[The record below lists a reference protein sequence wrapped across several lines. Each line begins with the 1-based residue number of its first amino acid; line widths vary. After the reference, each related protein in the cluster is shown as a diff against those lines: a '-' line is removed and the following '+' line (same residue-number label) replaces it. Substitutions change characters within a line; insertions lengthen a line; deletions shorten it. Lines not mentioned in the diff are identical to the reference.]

1 MRLGNKEADL
11 PILQLMNEDV
21 PVLSF
26 SYDAGLHRT
35 QNIVSED
42 NLDFAPVSMISKDG
56 STSHEDL
63 DWWWRHRSI
72 PASRAHLRLV
82 ADKLGV
88 EDLTELVERSLA
100 LSLSDR
106 YWVRP
111 HGSCLAWSDVN
122 FYDNPF
128 SDKLGVLT
136 LTPSSG
142 IDGTLAGDDLMT
154 PNSTAGGDVPKKWC
168 VAEDGTR
175 LLLKA
180 GTQLF
185 DQDVYNEVAATCLY
199 DATLAKGSYV
209 SYRLFES
216 PTQVFCGCEEF
227 LGDHEEYVSCAD
239 VLRRYRDDGSF
250 GTYQH
255 TVDSLC
261 EVSGLDVEATRERMS
276 MMFSLDALLANFD
289 RHAGNFGLIRDAET
303 LVYKRFAPLFDAG
316 ASLWCDKRRLSAPS
330 DYDYEPRPFAGFGF
344 GDQWRHLRLFDDYRW
359 LPSGVD
365 LDAWAQETLRVLSL
379 NPLMPDE
386 RLEAVSRGIDL
397 NILNFRRHL
406 ERTARSSSPV
416 KAAPCR

>member
-1 MRLGNKEADL
+1 M

-26 SYDAGLHRT
+26 SYDAALHRT
-35 QNIVSED
+35 EGIASED
-42 NLDFAPVSMISKDG
+42 NLDYAPVSMVSKDG
-56 STSHEDL
+56 STSPKDL

-72 PASRAHLRLV
+72 PASRARLRLV
-82 ADKLGV
+82 ADKLGI
-88 EDLTELVERSLA
+88 EDPAVLVERSFA

-111 HGSCLAWSDVN
+111 LGSCLAWGDVD
-122 FYDNPF
+122 FFDNPF

-136 LTPSSG
+136 LTPTAG
-142 IDGTLAGDDLMT
+142 IDGPLGEGDLMT
-154 PNSTAGGDVPKKWC
+154 PNSTAGGNVPKKWC
-168 VAEDGTR
+168 VAEDGSR

-185 DQDVYNEVAATCLY
+185 DQDVYNEVVATCLY

-209 SYRLFES
+209 SYRLFDS

-239 VLRRYRDDGSF
+239 VLRRYRSDGSF
-250 GTYQH
+250 GTYLH
-255 TVDSLC
+255 TVDSLG
-261 EVSGLDVEATRERMS
+261 EVSGFDAEAIKERMS
-276 MMFSLDALLANFD
+276 MMFSLDALLANSD
-289 RHAGNFGLIRDAET
+289 RHAGNFGFIRDTET
-303 LVYKRFAPLFDAG
+303 LAYKRFAPLFDAG

-330 DYDYEPRPFAGFGF
+330 DYVYEPRSFTGFGF
-344 GDQWRHLRLFDDYRW
+344 GDQWRLLRLFDDYRW
-359 LPSGVD
+359 LPSGID
-365 LDAWAQETLRVLSL
+365 LDAWAQETLRILSL

-397 NILNFRRHL
+397 NILYFRRHL
-406 ERTARSSSPV
+406 ERMARPSSPV
-416 KAAPCR
+416 KAAHRR

>member
-1 MRLGNKEADL
+1 VRFVNKVADL

-26 SYDAGLHRT
+26 SYDSGLHRT
-35 QNIVSED
+35 ENIVSED
-42 NLDFAPVSMISKDG
+42 NLDFAPVSMVSKDG
-56 STSHEDL
+56 STSPEDL

-88 EDLTELVERSLA
+88 EDLAELVERSFA

-111 HGSCLAWSDVN
+111 HGSCLAWGDVN

-142 IDGTLAGDDLMT
+142 VDGTLAGDDLMT
-154 PNSTAGGDVPKKWC
+154 PNSTVGGNVPKKWC
-168 VAEDGTR
+168 VAGDGTR

-185 DQDVYNEVAATCLY
+185 DQDVYNEVVATSLY
-199 DATLAKGSYV
+199 DATIEDGSYV
-209 SYRLFES
+209 PYRLFES
-216 PTQVFCGCEEF
+216 PEQVFCGCEEF
-227 LGDHEEYVSCAD
+227 LSDHEEYVSCAD
-239 VLRRYRDDGSF
+239 VLRRYRGDGSF
-250 GTYQH
+250 GTYLH
-255 TVDSLC
+255 TVDSLG
-261 EVSGLDVEATRERMS
+261 EVSGFDAEAIGERMS
-276 MMFSLDALLANFD
+276 MMFSLDALLANSD
-289 RHAGNFGLIRDAET
+289 RHAGNFGFIRDTET
-303 LVYKRFAPLFDAG
+303 LAYKRFAPLFDAG
-316 ASLWCDKRRLSAPS
+316 VSLWCDKRRLSAPS
-330 DYDYEPRPFAGFGF
+330 DYDYEPRPFAGYGV
-344 GDQWRHLRLFDDYRW
+344 GDQWRRLRLFDDYRW

-365 LDAWAQETLRVLSL
+365 LDSWAEEALRILSL
-379 NPLMPDE
+379 NPLMPGE
-386 RLEAVSRGIDL
+386 RLDAVSRGIDL

-406 ERTARSSSPV
+406 EKAARLSFPV
-416 KAAPCR
+416 KTAPRR

>member
-1 MRLGNKEADL
+1 M

-26 SYDAGLHRT
+26 SYDAALHRT
-35 QNIVSED
+35 GGIVSED
-42 NLDFAPVSMISKDG
+42 NLDYVPVSMISKDG
-56 STSHEDL
+56 STSPADL

-72 PASRAHLRLV
+72 PASRAHLRLL
-82 ADKLGV
+82 ADKLSV
-88 EDLTELVERSLA
+88 EDLTELVESSFA

-111 HGSCLAWSDVN
+111 LGSCLAWGDVD
-122 FYDNPF
+122 FFDNPF

-136 LTPSSG
+136 LTPSAAL
-142 IDGTLAGDDLMT
+142 DGPLGEGDLMT
-154 PNSTAGGDVPKKWC
+154 PNSTAGGNVPKKWC
-168 VAEDGTR
+168 VAEDGSR

-185 DQDVYNEVAATCLY
+185 DQDVYNEVVATSLY
-199 DATLAKGSYV
+199 GATLAKGSYV
-209 SYRLFES
+209 SYRLFDS

-239 VLRRYRDDGSF
+239 VLRRYRADGSF
-250 GTYQH
+250 GTYLH
-255 TVDSLC
+255 TVDSLG
-261 EVSGLDVEATRERMS
+261 EVSGFDAEAIGERMS
-276 MMFSLDALLANFD
+276 MMFSLDTLLANSD
-289 RHAGNFGLIRDAET
+289 RHAGNFGFIRDTET
-303 LVYKRFAPLFDAG
+303 LAYKRFAPLFDAG

-330 DYDYEPRPFAGFGF
+330 DYDYEPRPFTGFGF
-344 GDQWRHLRLFDDYRW
+344 GDQWRRLRLFDDYRW

-406 ERTARSSSPV
+406 EKAVRLSSPV
-416 KAAPCR
+416 KAAPRR